1 MFWGDFGNKVLTA
14 TWTRLSFHSHFQFL
28 LTTLTGITIQ
38 TEEEEQQQAGAGE
51 GLGYEATSDKA
62 AQEGRAQKNKTFNQT
77 SGESLVLF
85 PTPATLFSFP
95 FQLPFSGGKGKQ
107 PAWGGG
113 PGLPPL
119 LRQPQPLNR
128 RIF

>member
-28 LTTLTGITIQ
+28 LTTLRGITVQ
-38 TEEEEQQQAGAGE
+38 TEEEEEQQAGAGE

-85 PTPATLFSFP
+85 PTPATDRKSVV
-95 FQLPFSGGKGKQ
+95 
-107 PAWGGG
+107 
-113 PGLPPL
+113 
-119 LRQPQPLNR
+119 
-128 RIF
+128 